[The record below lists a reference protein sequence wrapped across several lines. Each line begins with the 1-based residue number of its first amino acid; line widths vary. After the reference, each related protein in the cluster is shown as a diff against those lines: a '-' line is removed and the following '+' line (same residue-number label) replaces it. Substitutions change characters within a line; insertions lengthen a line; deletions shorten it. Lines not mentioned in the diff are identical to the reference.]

1 MPGDFPDDVKR
12 FINEHVESLAQL
24 EVLLM
29 IRAAADRSWTAQA
42 IAGKLS
48 IMPEMS
54 SALLADLVRH
64 GFATK
69 DQQRFQYRSAGEETD
84 RLIDRLA
91 QLYVERR
98 VAVTTEIYSKPLNKV
113 KTFADAFRFRK
124 EN

>member
-1 MPGDFPDDVKR
+1 MPSDFPDDVKQ

-24 EVLLM
+24 EVLLL
-29 IRAAADRSWTAQA
+29 IRAAADRAWTAQA

-54 SALLADLVRH
+54 ATLLGDLVRR

-69 DQQRFQYRSAGEETD
+69 DQQRFQYRSSGEVTD
-84 RLIDRLA
+84 RLIDCLA
-91 QLYVERR
+91 RLYVERR